1 MKQKIRKIVEILCKL
16 ALCYVIGVFLFIVLI
31 LTGYIFGADPIYDKC
46 MERCVLPDKSN
57 YTECANSTCDFPI

>member
-1 MKQKIRKIVEILCKL
+1 MKQKIKKIVGILYKL

-31 LTGYIFGADPIYDKC
+31 LTGYIFFDRTYDRC
-46 MERCVLPDKSN
+46 MERCVLPDNSN